1 MELLIPGLILVALMV
16 YASTRIKRVA
26 AEAFEAESIEKDS
39 FTIEKP
45 VGFLNVI
52 EPRSPLL
59 LEGYTKEFGVEDRSD
74 IKQAKYEIKLRSHTN
89 VKQLVKEITSD
100 KRVINNSTIVVN
112 EKKYQQIAIE
122 NERSGINNIDHY
134 RLTETEGGVLQLK
147 IVMLDEVSDEV
158 NNGVEMMLSSFRLK

>member
-1 MELLIPGLILVALMV
+1 MV